1 MKRKKEQ
8 RVRDRIS
15 VYSWTSVSVVIECI
29 FNLIENTFTDNKH
42 GYESALGDM
51 ERNWNDNNVNKKRQ
65 QRRIFERNAVPS
77 LFHILSVC
85 RCCNKVANR
94 SSCSSEMKNY
104 MTLQTG
110 KMWKEIKL
118 VSNAQQCDW
127 TVVELNILM
136 LSSMFSQ
143 VDFTYEVETDYVV
156 SPRPFQ
162 VVSLLVAASSS
173 VKQLPSTQNKT
184 WVYSFI

>member
-1 MKRKKEQ
+1 
-8 RVRDRIS
+8 
-15 VYSWTSVSVVIECI
+15 
-29 FNLIENTFTDNKH
+29 
-42 GYESALGDM
+42 
-51 ERNWNDNNVNKKRQ
+51 
-65 QRRIFERNAVPS
+65 
-77 LFHILSVC
+77 
-85 RCCNKVANR
+85 
-94 SSCSSEMKNY
+94 
-104 MTLQTG
+104 
-110 KMWKEIKL
+110 MWKEIKL
-118 VSNAQQCDW
+118 VSNAQQYDW

-143 VDFTYEVETDYVV
+143 VDFTYEVETDYVA